1 MSETAT
7 DAPKPTTTTDAPKPK
22 ADLLEMILFL
32 EDEIGDI
39 DTWERVLHS
48 EGEPLYPKMERRR
61 QILRQVME
69 TLVLVREHQTK
80 FVAIIKEARAAVAAA
95 TPKSTAPSSAK
106 STTESEELESTE
118 P

>member
-7 DAPKPTTTTDAPKPK
+7 DAPKPTTTDAPKPK

-48 EGEPLYPKMERRR
+48 EGEPLYPKMKRRR
-61 QILRQVME
+61 QILRQAAA
-69 TLVLVREHQTK
+69 TLILVREHQAK
-80 FVAIIKEARAAVAAA
+80 FTALVMESRAAAAAA
-95 TPKSTAPSSAK
+95 TPKSTARSSAK
-106 STTESEELESTE
+106 STTENEELESTE

>member
-7 DAPKPTTTTDAPKPK
+7 DAPKPTTTDAPKPK

-48 EGEPLYPKMERRR
+48 EGEPLYPKMKRRR
-61 QILRQVME
+61 QILRQ
-69 TLVLVREHQTK
+69 
-80 FVAIIKEARAAVAAA
+80 AAA
-95 TPKSTAPSSAK
+95 TLILVAGKLAASEWRWSSSILAAVTQSAPR
-106 STTESEELESTE
+106 
-118 P
+118 